1 MELFERWA
9 WYGMFMVLALYLTLP
24 ADQGALGFSQAQ
36 KGQMMGTVTFML
48 YLLPIF
54 TGALADRL
62 GYRKVLAASYI
73 ILLSGYFLM
82 SRFET
87 YWSVYMVFVL
97 IAIGGSM
104 FKPVISATIARTTD
118 ARNSGLGFGIFYMI
132 VNIGAFIGPI
142 FASKMRA
149 FDWDYVFYI
158 SSFIIGL
165 NLVMLLFYREPA
177 GERKTG
183 SIGSE
188 IKTVLSNVVKV
199 LTDFKFT
206 LFLLIIAGFWSMY
219 LQLFYSLPV
228 YIGQWM
234 DTSLIYNWLADFSP
248 NLAAAVGTSEGIV
261 NPEML
266 TNMDAMFIVMFQVL
280 VSGFVMR
287 FKPLSTM
294 MSGILIASLGIGLMF
309 AFNNPFYLFVSIL
322 IFGLGE
328 MTTSPK
334 VSEYIGRIAPE
345 GKVALY
351 MGCSYIP
358 LALGNL
364 AAGFLSGDLYESM
377 SDKLSLLQR
386 EVAARGLD
394 IPAIGGGFTQT
405 QYTEQAASM
414 MGMNQQQLTQYLWE
428 TYQPGDIWMVFS
440 GIGLITF
447 AALFLYDRLIVRGTL
462 KKTAR

>member
-24 ADQGALGFSQAQ
+24 TDQGALGFSQAQ

-73 ILLSGYFLM
+73 ILLTGYFLM

-149 FDWDYVFYI
+149 FDWNYVFYI
-158 SSFIIGL
+158 SSFIIAL
-165 NLVMLLFYREPA
+165 NLLMLIFYREPA

-183 SIGSE
+183 SLRTE
-188 IKTVLSNVVKV
+188 IKTVLTNVLKV

-234 DTSLIYNWLADFSP
+234 DTSLIYNWLANISP
-248 NLAAAVGTSEGIV
+248 SLAGAIGTTEGLV

-294 MSGILIASLGIGLMF
+294 MSGILIASLGIGLVF
-309 AFNNPFYLFVSIL
+309 AFNNPFYLFISIL

-386 EVAARGLD
+386 EVAVRGLD
-394 IPAIGGGFTQT
+394 IPAISEGFTQT

-440 GIGLITF
+440 GIGIITF
-447 AALFLYDRLIVRGTL
+447 AALFLYDRLLVRGRSD
-462 KKTAR
+462 KPA